1 MVSEAVH
8 SFTDTMNQLVLYY
21 GISAAKRPPSVEH
34 PYGHQNMKYV
44 TSLVSG
50 VGIFCLGAGVSIW
63 HGVSCLYAPHVFDQ
77 HEIFWARIHEPLRP
91 VAYGPIKMRTTLIRD
106 KRLIQF

>member
-77 HEIFWARIHEPLRP
+77 HEIGVVVVFSPRGAGSCSLYLSPGNLE
-91 VAYGPIKMRTTLIRD
+91 GLI
-106 KRLIQF
+106 

>member
-1 MVSEAVH
+1 MISEAVH

-21 GISAAKRPPSVEH
+21 GISAAKQPPSVEH

-63 HGVSCLYAPHVFDQ
+63 HGLSCLYTTHAFDQ
-77 HEIFWARIHEPLRP
+77 NEIFWAYTVLAAGFFVVLSLEQIVLGSE
-91 VAYGPIKMRTTLIRD
+91 
-106 KRLIQF
+106 

>member
-63 HGVSCLYAPHVFDQ
+63 HGLSCLYAPHAFDQ
-77 HEIFWARIHEPLRP
+77 HEIFWERIQMYHLILSLRQIKLELQ
-91 VAYGPIKMRTTLIRD
+91 PILD
-106 KRLIQF
+106 

>member
-63 HGVSCLYAPHVFDQ
+63 HGLSCLYAPHAFDQ
-77 HEIFWARIHEPLRP
+77 HEIFWGRIQRYHLILSLRQIKLKLQ
-91 VAYGPIKMRTTLIRD
+91 PILD
-106 KRLIQF
+106 